1 MPFKARK
8 RSQYLAGVRSIV
20 STISES
26 INDVGRI
33 ALLVIGL
40 SFFWA
45 SIGMITFGSSVPL
58 DFNTLLDGNLTVIQE
73 NSKVSLIII
82 FLAYFTLF
90 VSLTQIGW
98 IDNFDQL
105 TAKNYFSEAFLF
117 YITYMFLISY
127 VLFKTIVAV
136 LVSNLVSA
144 SLSNSTLII
153 HHAVCCRRNTTENL
167 V

>member
-45 SIGMITFGSSVPL
+45 SIGMITFGASVPL
-58 DFNTLLDGNLTVIQE
+58 DFNTLLDGN
-73 NSKVSLIII
+73 
-82 FLAYFTLF
+82 
-90 VSLTQIGW
+90 
-98 IDNFDQL
+98 
-105 TAKNYFSEAFLF
+105 
-117 YITYMFLISY
+117 
-127 VLFKTIVAV
+127 
-136 LVSNLVSA
+136 
-144 SLSNSTLII
+144 
-153 HHAVCCRRNTTENL
+153 
-167 V
+167 